1 MTVMCELHSL
11 GHRDWLR
18 PMSALAVGRAKMG
31 WPERVQHLLSVA
43 RPVTEAEL
51 RTIDATSSTWADKL
65 DAVMKENKLLCLFSS
80 RAAQQ
85 MSKLVTT
92 KSVRELTLM
101 LSSLFPR
108 TSKAVKC
115 LSTSVS
121 KAVHASDAT
130 VDWPD
135 QATAFLEAVAGNMGR
150 HGLTSTLTGVPPAT
164 QQIGDGPLRYT
175 ATSSHASVLRV
186 LLHIFKD
193 RPPESCEILWCD
205 ERTTSRSLLSFL
217 QCARHH
223 PGHRFVLLQVDAL
236 PPALQHIL
244 LRVFLDS
251 RNSSISPRAGHN
263 LHCIE
268 TGACMLQ
275 SATWVALW
283 DADEVCDG
291 VDLKSGLSKW
301 VFHEDDCIRE
311 VTCFHGPPGSGKTH
325 QLRKELSE
333 LDGAVTKCAL
343 SITEAFSLK
352 YAATKLQAAAM
363 EAGDG
368 EIAISVQI
376 QLGKFKASELDAWT
390 RLMSLIN
397 KFFFKLLVLRSIE
410 ADTVFNVPPSSK
422 LKVFVEIPD
431 RCGHLQRSDTHE
443 LSHIDWMAD
452 ELPVVHSICKFTNAA
467 VFPFDISRSAAHVSA
482 YLKAYEDGSIDQLYN
497 TGSRDVVFVLDNSA
511 SMSGGQLDTCKRC
524 MRQDIFDAGNV
535 LQSTDN
541 VALVVFDD
549 RVNLDLPL
557 APWEASRSSLRQQLD
572 EVQYSTKPDNGDKE
586 MAKRLQREG
595 AKFGCVRYFRNSGR
609 AASTIVLRAHPTAHP
624 RS

>member
-1 MTVMCELHSL
+1 
-11 GHRDWLR
+11 
-18 PMSALAVGRAKMG
+18 MSALAVGRPKMG
-31 WPERVQHLLSVA
+31 WPERVQHLLSVT

-51 RTIDATSSTWADKL
+51 RTIDATSSAWADKL

-80 RAAQQ
+80 RAAQH
-85 MSKLVTT
+85 MSKLVTK

-108 TSKAVKC
+108 TSKVVKC

-121 KAVHASDAT
+121 RAVHASDAT
-130 VDWPD
+130 MDWPD
-135 QATAFLEAVAGNMGR
+135 QTTAFLEAVAGNMR
-150 HGLTSTLTGVPPAT
+150 SHGLANTLTGIPPAT

-205 ERTTSRSLLSFL
+205 ERTTSRSLLGFL

-244 LRVFLDS
+244 LRAFLDS
-251 RNSSISPRAGHN
+251 RNSSISPRVGHN

-291 VDLKSGLSKW
+291 VDLESGLSKW
-301 VFHEDDCIRE
+301 VFHEDDCIRK

-325 QLRKELSE
+325 QLRKELSA

-390 RLMSLIN
+390 RLMRLIN

-431 RCGHLQRSDTHE
+431 RCGHLQE
-443 LSHIDWMAD
+443 LEACSTSEIGWIAD
-452 ELPVVHSICKFTNAA
+452 EIPVLAA
-467 VFPFDISRSAAHVSA
+467 SSTFRDATRAPFDVNEAATHVSK
-482 YLKAYEDGSIDQLYN
+482 YLKSYEDGSIDQLY
-497 TGSRDVVFVLDNSA
+497 GSDSSGPKVSA
-511 SMSGGQLDTCKRC
+511 TES
-524 MRQDIFDAGNV
+524 I
-535 LQSTDN
+535 
-541 VALVVFDD
+541 LV
-549 RVNLDLPL
+549 
-557 APWEASRSSLRQQLD
+557 
-572 EVQYSTKPDNGDKE
+572 YST
-586 MAKRLQREG
+586 ALQFSHSMLR
-595 AKFGCVRYFRNSGR
+595 VRR
-609 AASTIVLRAHPTAHP
+609 T
-624 RS
+624 